1 MCSFSFVLF
10 WFLLTLLPHF
20 WNRTVWIGE
29 KRLHFIQFCLT
40 FCTIFYYFLSKTYS
54 SIVYT
59 DQNSTTLRSEL
70 YILENSKSSSVHL
83 VELLPLNI
91 SCYIIHFSKLYRT
104 TSTQPLFLPVTKIEL
119 YGLEKWISILYSS
132 FPAPSII
139 PAV

>member
-1 MCSFSFVLF
+1 MLFRSCIILIFTYTPAAFLRQNCMDWRKTSPFYTVLSH
-10 WFLLTLLPHF
+10 FLHLF
-20 WNRTVWIGE
+20 N
-29 KRLHFIQFCLT
+29 
-40 FCTIFYYFLSKTYS
+40 YFLSKAYS

-91 SCYIIHFSKLYRT
+91 SCYIIHFSKIYRT

-132 FPAPSII
+132 LPALSII
-139 PAV
+139 SSV